1 MDQLPIPRIHVSL
14 YGLKPAGPIAVRDGR
29 NRLAVLWFDLVGHH
43 HEGRWISRLE
53 ILAYPFCQNRRA
65 ERPEWLPIFD
75 AAVKNLF
82 HILAAWVGQNA
93 SVPQRAWPKLHPT
106 LEPAYNFAFGD
117 RLRRPVN
124 QILFTKFAIL
134 ASGALEVLKNLTV
147 PIFRTVVDVPH
158 FKAPWQLQLLMLHV

>member
-29 NRLAVLWFDLVGHH
+29 NRLTVLWFDLVGHH

-65 ERPEWLPIFD
+65 ERPEWLPILN

-82 HILAAWVGQNA
+82 HILTARVRKDA

-106 LEPAYNFAFGD
+106 LEPTYNLALGNCLRAPMDQIILTEFA
-117 RLRRPVN
+117 V
-124 QILFTKFAIL
+124 A
-134 ASGALEVLKNLTV
+134 ASRALQVVKNLAV
-147 PIFRTVVDVPH
+147 PVLRTVIDVPH
-158 FKAPWQLQLLMLHV
+158 FKAPR